1 MVFRI
6 FSMLKYFLLALAI
19 TGCLS
24 TKETKHGFD
33 VDATVHRSS
42 IDTNKGIMIQV
53 FPIDAPK
60 ALE

>member
-1 MVFRI
+1 
-6 FSMLKYFLLALAI
+6 MLKYFLLALAI